1 MIRLGLA
8 WMIASSGEILDINN
22 AQSSSGGSGEMR
34 VTVNRFVYGFLV
46 IMATALMGSS
56 FAIGKIGM
64 EYVSP
69 LLLVGLRFTLAGT
82 ALALLIWRRR
92 LPRKVSDWLRIT
104 TIGLLQTT
112 GVMGSIFLSMRTITA
127 SESSILTFVNPL
139 FVIVF
144 GTAFLGMRYRSV
156 QWIGVIVG
164 FLGVFLALGFDLHV
178 HAGTW
183 IGLFGAV
190 SWAMATL
197 LVKRWSTR
205 LDVWVLSAYQMLIGG
220 VATLILAFAVERPR
234 LDLNAVSMSALVWLV
249 VMGSIVQFTV
259 WFRLLQQGDPAK
271 TSAFLFLAPFFGILS
286 GWLMLGETIQW
297 FVAAGSF
304 LIFIGIF
311 LVNWPQAKTGGQG
324 KIDCDTRGIL

>member
-1 MIRLGLA
+1 MGI
-8 WMIASSGEILDINN
+8 
-22 AQSSSGGSGEMR
+22 
-34 VTVNRFVYGFLV
+34 TVNRFVYGVLV
-46 IMATALMGSS
+46 ILTTALMGSS

-64 EYVSP
+64 GYISP

-82 ALALLIWRRR
+82 VMAILNSRRR
-92 LPRKVSDWLRIT
+92 LTCTVSDWLRIT

-112 GVMGSIFLSMRTITA
+112 GVMGSIFISMRTITA

-139 FVIVF
+139 FVIIF
-144 GTAFLGMRYRSV
+144 GTAFLGMRYRTV
-156 QWIGVIVG
+156 QWIGVIIG
-164 FLGVFLALGFDLHV
+164 CLGVFLALGLDLHV
-178 HAGTW
+178 RAGTW
-183 IGLFGAV
+183 IGLLGAV
-190 SWAMATL
+190 SWAFATL
-197 LVKRWSTR
+197 LMKRWSNR
-205 LDVWVLSAYQMLIGG
+205 LDVWILSAYQMLIGG
-220 VATLILAFAVERPR
+220 VATLILAVALERPR
-234 LDLNAVSMSALVWLV
+234 LDLTVVSVSALVWLV
-249 VMGSIVQFTV
+249 VMGSIVQFTL

-324 KIDCDTRGIL
+324 KVDRHT